1 MAEVIVGRKIYV
13 LIWLVLMV
21 LTGLTAAVSFVNL
34 GQWSA
39 PVAMAIASTKALL
52 VALFFMH
59 LRYVQSKIVW
69 LWAIAGVFW
78 LTILF
83 FLSMTDYITRGY
95 LRVPGK

>member
-1 MAEVIVGRKIYV
+1 MAEAIVGRKIYV
-13 LIWLVLMV
+13 LVWLTLMV
-21 LTGLTAAVSFVNL
+21 LTGLTATLSFVDL

-39 PVAMAIASTKALL
+39 PVAIGIASVKVLL

-59 LRYVQSKIVW
+59 LRYTQSKIVW
-69 LWAIAGVFW
+69 LWAIAGIFW

-83 FLSMTDYITRGY
+83 FLSMTDYITRGF